1 LWTLQSSSDAL
12 EALSLSITETVLI
25 FAGIPL
31 LVAAIVTGLVYGGKG
46 SRERRYRPGRGYDFT
61 PVWLLASP
69 ERVRPSA
76 RREALPSGT
85 ADGSWPPEQDTAP
98 GSTGGTSDS
107 W

>member
-1 LWTLQSSSDAL
+1 MALKSSSGAL

-31 LVAAIVTGLVYGGKG
+31 LVAAVVAGLVYGGKG
-46 SRERRYRPGRGYDFT
+46 SRERRYRPGRGYDFA

-69 ERVRPSA
+69 DRMRPAA
-76 RREALPSGT
+76 RDGRAALPAGG
-85 ADGSWPPEQDTAP
+85 AWPAGDEAAE
-98 GSTGGTSDS
+98 SATGGTSDR